1 MILQMTSLYFD
12 GRCHVC
18 YFKITIT
25 RKFLCIVTLR
35 LTPVEEVQDH
45 GSSWVFGGCGGGDG
59 ALTIL
64 FYFASF
70 ISVYYNLCHIR

>member
-45 GSSWVFGGCGGGDG
+45 GSSWVFGECGEGGRG
-59 ALTIL
+59 THNFIL
-64 FYFASF
+64 FCQF
-70 ISVYYNLCHIR
+70 H

>member
-45 GSSWVFGGCGGGDG
+45 GSSWVFGVCGGEGRG
-59 ALTIL
+59 THNFIL
-64 FYFASF
+64 FCQF
-70 ISVYYNLCHIR
+70 H